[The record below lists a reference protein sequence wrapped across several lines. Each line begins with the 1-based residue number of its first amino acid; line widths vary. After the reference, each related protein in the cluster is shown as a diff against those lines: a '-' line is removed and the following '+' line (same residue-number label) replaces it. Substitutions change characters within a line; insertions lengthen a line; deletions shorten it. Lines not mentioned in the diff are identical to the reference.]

1 MKVTGAR
8 TTLFQTDLPRALGD
22 SNLPGGTS
30 RTASCALV
38 LETDEGL
45 TGVALASPSSAASIE
60 FLLPIVVG
68 EDPRG
73 VRSIWQR
80 LVDQVF
86 KVGFVGVAAE
96 AISAIDVAL
105 WDLKAKAAGEPLWM
119 TLGAK
124 AEDTKVAAYASG
136 LDLPLNKDQ
145 LRAFYREMAGRGFF
159 RGKLKVGLDQDA
171 DLERLAIVREELSIN
186 SKRPVLMIDANEIW
200 SPKQAIQRITEF
212 ESKFDLTWVE
222 EPARRWD
229 HRGLRKVSQTVR
241 SAVAS
246 GENLQNVSQF
256 MPLIS
261 NEAIDIVQISSGCG
275 GITGALQVAEVA
287 NAFNLPVAFMSSAGN
302 FLAHLAAAIP
312 NHSALE
318 VIDLEWHRGV
328 IRTDTR
334 IEGGSIVLGNAPGNG
349 LSIDEEA
356 LQLALVEKPSP
367 DALFGGSIYRRPRG
381 AGFAI

>member
-1 MKVTGAR
+1 
-8 TTLFQTDLPRALGD
+8 
-22 SNLPGGTS
+22 
-30 RTASCALV
+30 
-38 LETDEGL
+38 
-45 TGVALASPSSAASIE
+45 
-60 FLLPIVVG
+60 
-68 EDPRG
+68 
-73 VRSIWQR
+73 
-80 LVDQVF
+80 
-86 KVGFVGVAAE
+86 
-96 AISAIDVAL
+96 VAL

-124 AEDTKVAAYASG
+124 AEDTRVAAYASG

-145 LRAFYREMAGRGFF
+145 LRAYYREMAGHGFF

-171 DLERLAIVREELSIN
+171 DLERLAIVREELSVN
-186 SKRPVLMIDANEIW
+186 SKRPALMIDANEIW
-200 SPKQAIQRITEF
+200 SAKQAIRKITEF
-212 ESKFDLTWVE
+212 ESQFDLTWVE

-229 HRGLRKVSQTVR
+229 YRGLRAVSRGVR

-256 MPLIS
+256 LPLIS

-275 GITGALQVAEVA
+275 ITGALQVAELA

-318 VIDLEWHRGV
+318 VIDLDWHNGV
-328 IRTDTR
+328 VRSDSR
-334 IEGGSIVLGNAPGNG
+334 VEGGSILLGNAPGHG
-349 LSIDEEA
+349 LSFDEQA

>member
-1 MKVTGAR
+1 MRVTGAR
-8 TTLFQTDLPRALGD
+8 TMLFQGEWSRALGD
-22 SNLPGGTS
+22 SNLPGGPS
-30 RTASCALV
+30 RTAASALV

-45 TGVALASPSSAASIE
+45 SGLALASPASVASIE

-73 VRSIWQR
+73 VRGLWQR

-86 KVGFVGVAAE
+86 KVGHVGAAAE

-119 TLGAK
+119 MLGAK
-124 AEDTKVAAYASG
+124 AEDTTVAAYASG

-145 LRAFYREMAGRGFF
+145 LRAYYREMARHGFC

-171 DLERLAIVREELSIN
+171 DLERLAIVREELSVN
-186 SKRPVLMIDANEIW
+186 SKRPALMIDANEIW
-200 SPKQAIQRITEF
+200 SAKQAIRKIREF
-212 ESKFDLTWVE
+212 ESQFDLTWVE

-229 HRGLRKVSQTVR
+229 YRGLRALSRGVR

-246 GENLQNVSQF
+246 GENLQHVSQF
-256 MPLIS
+256 LPLIS
-261 NEAIDIVQISSGCG
+261 NEAIDIVQISSAC
-275 GITGALQVAEVA
+275 GITGALQVAELA

-302 FLAHLAAAIP
+302 FLAHVAAAIP

-318 VIDLEWHRGV
+318 VIDLDWHSGV
-328 IRTDTR
+328 VRSDTR
-334 IEGGSIVLGNAPGNG
+334 VDGGSILLGNAPGHG
-349 LSIDEEA
+349 LSFDEQA
-356 LQLALVEKPSP
+356 LQAALVEKPSP

-381 AGFAI
+381 AGFAV

>member
-1 MKVTGAR
+1 MRVTGAR
-8 TTLFQTDLPRALGD
+8 TMLFQGEWSRALGD

-30 RTASCALV
+30 RTAASALV
-38 LETDEGL
+38 VETDEGL
-45 TGVALASPSSAASIE
+45 SGLALASPASVASIE

-73 VRSIWQR
+73 VRGLWQR

-86 KVGFVGVAAE
+86 KVGHVGAAAE

-119 TLGAK
+119 MLGAK
-124 AEDTKVAAYASG
+124 AEDTTVAAYASG

-145 LRAFYREMAGRGFF
+145 LRAYYREMARHGFF

-171 DLERLAIVREELSIN
+171 DLERLAIVREELSVN
-186 SKRPVLMIDANEIW
+186 SKRPALMIDANEIW
-200 SPKQAIQRITEF
+200 SAKQAIRKITEF
-212 ESKFDLTWVE
+212 ESQFDLTWVE

-229 HRGLRKVSQTVR
+229 YRGLRTVSRGVR

-256 MPLIS
+256 LPLIS

-275 GITGALQVAEVA
+275 GITGALQVAELA
-287 NAFNLPVAFMSSAGN
+287 NAFDLPVAFGSSAGN
-302 FLAHLAAAIP
+302 FLAHVAAAIP
-312 NHSALE
+312 NHRALARAYL
-318 VIDLEWHRGV
+318 DWHSGV
-328 IRTDTR
+328 CRPATLV
-334 IEGGSIVLGNAPGNG
+334 EAGSTLARNAPGHG
-349 LSIDEEA
+349 LSFDEQA
-356 LQLALVEKPSP
+356 LQARPVAKPSP
-367 DALFGGSIYRRPRG
+367 HTLFGALVHPWPPR
-381 AGFAI
+381 AV

>member
-8 TTLFQTDLPRALGD
+8 TVLFQGELSRALGD

-30 RTASCALV
+30 RTAASALI

-45 TGVALASPSSAASIE
+45 TGLALASPSSVASIE
-60 FLLPIVVG
+60 FLLPIVIG

-73 VRSIWQR
+73 VRGLWQR

-86 KVGFVGVAAE
+86 KGGHVGAAAE

-124 AEDTKVAAYASG
+124 AEDTRVAAYASG
-136 LDLPLNKDQ
+136 LDLPLTKDQ
-145 LRAFYREMAGRGFF
+145 LRAYYRDMAGHGFF

-186 SKRPVLMIDANEIW
+186 STRPALMIDANEIW
-200 SPKQAIQRITEF
+200 SPKQAVRRITEF
-212 ESKFDLTWVE
+212 ESQFDLTWVE

-229 HRGLRKVSQTVR
+229 YRGLRSVSRGVR

-256 MPLIS
+256 VPLIS

-275 GITGALQVAEVA
+275 GITGALQVAELA
-287 NAFNLPVAFMSSAGN
+287 NAFDLPVAFMSSAGN
-302 FLAHLAAAIP
+302 FLAHVAAAIP

-318 VIDLEWHRGV
+318 VIDLDWHRGV
-328 IRTDTR
+328 VHSDVRV
-334 IEGGSIVLGNAPGNG
+334 EGGSILLGNAPGNG
-349 LSIDEEA
+349 LSFDEQA
-356 LQLALVEKPSP
+356 LKLALVEKPSP

-381 AGFAI
+381 AAFAI

>member
-1 MKVTGAR
+1 MLCQGEWS
-8 TTLFQTDLPRALGD
+8 RALGD
-22 SNLPGGTS
+22 SNLPGGTT
-30 RTASCALV
+30 RPAASALV

-45 TGVALASPSSAASIE
+45 SGLALASPASVASIE
-60 FLLPIVVG
+60 FMLPMVIG

-73 VRSIWQR
+73 VRGLWQR

-86 KVGFVGVAAE
+86 KGGHVGAVAE

-119 TLGAK
+119 MLGAK
-124 AEDTKVAAYASG
+124 AEDTTVAAYASG

-145 LRAFYREMAGRGFF
+145 LRAYYREMAGHGFF

-171 DLERLAIVREELSIN
+171 DLERLAIVREELSVN
-186 SKRPVLMIDANEIW
+186 SKRPALMIDANEIW
-200 SPKQAIQRITEF
+200 SAKQAIRKITEF
-212 ESKFDLTWVE
+212 ESQFDLTWVE

-229 HRGLRKVSQTVR
+229 YRGLRTVSRGVR

-256 MPLIS
+256 LPLIS

-275 GITGALQVAEVA
+275 GITGALHVAELA
-287 NAFNLPVAFMSSAGN
+287 NAFDLPVAFGSSAGN
-302 FLAHLAAAIP
+302 FLAHVAAAIP

-318 VIDLEWHRGV
+318 VIDLDWHSGV
-328 IRTDTR
+328 VRSDTR
-334 IEGGSIVLGNAPGNG
+334 VEGGSLLLGNAPGPG
-349 LSIDEEA
+349 LSFDEQA
-356 LQLALVEKPSP
+356 FQLALGAKPAP
-367 DALFGGSIYRRPRG
+367 AALSRGPSYRRPPR
-381 AGFAI
+381 AGFAIWG